1 MTIDSIFNTI
11 IRDLSQ
17 SPITIYDYYPTTQ
30 LKSKSYKIFEEDN
43 NIVFKCLA
51 VGICQDDIDITFGNK
66 KLVIKSSLN
75 KDDKIFKSDINESIT
90 LNSAIDVKNSF
101 AKLEKGILTVTM
113 PVDKKDL
120 QHKILFK

>member
-51 VGICQDDIDITFGNK
+51 VGVSKEDVDITFDSK
-66 KLVIKSSLN
+66 KLRIKSSL
-75 KDDKIFKSDINESIT
+75 DKGDNIFKSNINESIT
-90 LNSAIDVKNSF
+90 LNKSIDVKNSF
-101 AKLEKGILTVTM
+101 ARLEEGILTVIM
-113 PVDKKDL
+113 PVDKKDSR
-120 QHKILFK
+120 HKILFK